1 MKASAVASTKR
12 KPLRVVR
19 LEPDDFATSW
29 KNRPERAIAVGLRLI
44 SDAEENVARAAAV
57 EAVEHPA
64 VATAEYNDALVSG
77 IVAAAICDPNDA
89 QRDPDALPCPRDM
102 IRRYLT
108 AKAIGR
114 LYHDID
120 ALVAEASP
128 ASRAATDEEL
138 DELADLIDGGNVTP
152 RARRLLAAA
161 LDELTE

>member
-19 LEPDDFATSW
+19 LEPDDFATAW
-29 KNRPERAIAVGLRLI
+29 QNRPERAIAVGMRLI
-44 SDAEENVARAAAV
+44 SDTEENVARAAAV

-64 VATAEYNDALVSG
+64 VAVAEYNDALVAG
-77 IVAAAICDPNDA
+77 IVAAAICDVNDA
-89 QRDPDALPCPRDM
+89 QRDPEALPCPRDM
-102 IRRYLT
+102 IRKYLT
-108 AKAIGR
+108 SKAIRR
-114 LYHDID
+114 LYHDLD

-138 DELADLIDGGNVTP
+138 DELADLIDGGTMTT